1 MECGLLEGE
10 GALQVNMQVHHPR
23 ATLDQVKQR
32 ECEMAIEEAVGNY
45 TGCGVREESVKND
58 SWIASAQVT
67 E

>member
-1 MECGLLEGE
+1 
-10 GALQVNMQVHHPR
+10 
-23 ATLDQVKQR
+23 
-32 ECEMAIEEAVGNY
+32 MAIEEAVGNY